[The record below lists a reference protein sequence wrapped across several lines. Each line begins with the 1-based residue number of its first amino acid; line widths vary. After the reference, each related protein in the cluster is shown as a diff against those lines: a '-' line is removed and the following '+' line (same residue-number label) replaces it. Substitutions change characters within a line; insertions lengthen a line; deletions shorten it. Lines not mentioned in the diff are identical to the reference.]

1 MSSQQE
7 QQHPQAI
14 LHLPSSGRTLS
25 YATYGSTLAT
35 APTILYYHG
44 FPASHAEAAL
54 YHGAALRR
62 GVRIIAP
69 DRPGMGASSF
79 ARDRAIADWPR
90 DVLALADALGV
101 RRFAVLGVSG
111 GAPYALACGAAA
123 SSVTPEEKLMRGRLV
138 AVAVVA
144 GLYPASLGLAGML
157 PDARALLWVAPW
169 WTGLVRWALEW
180 GLGAAAARAE
190 DDGGAALGEVLGR
203 GMVGRP
209 EADRRVWDEDEAGFR
224 GCLVESVRGAVPGG
238 SAEGAAR
245 EARLFG
251 SDWGFGL
258 DEVEVPAAG
267 EGRRR
272 IVLWHGA
279 LDVNSPV
286 AMAEKAAALI
296 GGGAELRVEPD
307 EAHASLTVHK
317 VDEVLDTLKAF
328 F

>member
-1 MSSQQE
+1 MSFSQQ
-7 QQHPQAI
+7 QPQAI
-14 LHLPSSGRTLS
+14 LRLPHGDRTLS
-25 YATYGSTLAT
+25 YATYGSTLPT
-35 APTILYYHG
+35 APTILYFHG
-44 FPASHAEAAL
+44 FPASHAEAAP
-54 YHGAALRR
+54 YHQPALRR
-62 GVRIIAP
+62 GVRIIAA
-69 DRPGMGASSF
+69 DRPGMGASTF
-79 ARDRAIADWPR
+79 APDRTIADWPR
-90 DVLALADALGV
+90 DALALADALGA

-111 GAPYALACGAAA
+111 GAPYALACAAA
-123 SSVTPEEKLMRGRLV
+123 AVALEELRGRLV
-138 AVAVVA
+138 AVGVVA

-169 WTGLVRWALEW
+169 ATGLVRWALKW
-180 GLGAAAARAE
+180 GLGAAAARAAAE
-190 DDGGAALGEVLGR
+190 GGDGGAALEEVLGK

-209 EADRRVWDEDEAGFR
+209 EADRRVWEEDETGFR
-224 GCLVESVRGAVPGG
+224 GFLVESVRGAVGT
-238 SAEGAAR
+238 SAEGAAW

-258 DEVEVPAAG
+258 DKVEVEG
-267 EGRRR
+267 EGRR

-296 GGGAELRVEPD
+296 GAGAELRVEPE

-317 VDEVLDTLKAF
+317 VEEVLDTLKGF

>member
-1 MSSQQE
+1 MSSQPLPPRKTAAATAQSE
-7 QQHPQAI
+7 AI
-14 LHLPSSGRTLS
+14 LHLPLGRTLS
-25 YATYGSTLAT
+25 YATYGSALPT
-35 APTILYYHG
+35 APTILYFHG

-54 YHGAALRR
+54 YHLAALHR
-62 GVRIIAP
+62 GVRIVAP

-79 ARDRAIADWPR
+79 AADRAIADWPR
-90 DVLALADALGV
+90 DALALADAVGA

-111 GAPYALACGAAA
+111 GAPYALACAAA
-123 SSVTPEEKLMRGRLV
+123 PELRERLV
-138 AVAVVA
+138 AVGVVA

-180 GLGAAAARAE
+180 GVGAAARA
-190 DDGGAALGEVLGR
+190 DDGGAALEEVLGK

-209 EADRRVWDEDEAGFR
+209 EADRRVWEEDEAGFR
-224 GCLVESVRGAVPGG
+224 GCLVESVRGAVGG

-258 DEVEVPAAG
+258 EEVEVAG
-267 EGRRR
+267 EGRRV
-272 IVLWHGA
+272 VLWHGA

-286 AMAEKAAALI
+286 AMAEKAALLI
-296 GGGAELRVEPD
+296 GGAELRVEPE

-317 VDEVLDTLKAF
+317 VEEVLDTLKGF

>member
-1 MSSQQE
+1 MSSQQ
-7 QQHPQAI
+7 QI

-25 YATYGSTLAT
+25 YATYGSTLPT
-35 APTILYYHG
+35 APTILYFHG

-79 ARDRAIADWPR
+79 AADRAIADWPR

-111 GAPYALACGAAA
+111 GAPYALACGAA
-123 SSVTPEEKLMRGRLV
+123 PEEELRERLV
-138 AVAVVA
+138 AVGVVA
-144 GLYPASLGLAGML
+144 GLYPANLGLAGML

-180 GLGAAAARAE
+180 GLGAAAARAAE
-190 DDGGAALGEVLGR
+190 GDGGAALEEVLGR
-203 GMVGRP
+203 GMIGRP
-209 EADRRVWDEDEAGFR
+209 EADRRVWNEDEAGFR

-258 DEVEVPAAG
+258 DEVEVKG
-267 EGRRR
+267 EGRR

-317 VDEVLDTLKAF
+317 VDEVLDTLMAF
-328 F
+328 FW